1 MIAIAASMAVA
12 LTAVQGSAAPAQRQQ
27 FVACLKQAV
36 EKANS
41 GKMKPENFGAFARLS
56 CSDQLASFK
65 QGLVSFDVKN
75 GIGRKR
81 AESDAELQVE
91 DYLVGASEKIDPGT

>member
-1 MIAIAASMAVA
+1 MIAIAASILVASMAVQA
-12 LTAVQGSAAPAQRQQ
+12 SAASGQRQQ

-41 GKMKPENFGAFARLS
+41 GKMKPENFGAFARLN
-56 CSDQLASFK
+56 CADQLGAFK
-65 QGLVSFDVKN
+65 QGLVSFDLKN
-75 GIGRKR
+75 GVGRKR